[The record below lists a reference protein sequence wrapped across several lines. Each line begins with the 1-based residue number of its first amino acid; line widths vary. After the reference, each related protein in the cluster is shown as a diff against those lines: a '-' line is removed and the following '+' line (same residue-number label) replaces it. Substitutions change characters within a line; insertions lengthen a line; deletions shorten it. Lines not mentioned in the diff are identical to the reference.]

1 MVAETDYLTSGQIY
15 FTGLGSGT
23 DFDTMI
29 TKLVELEGYRKT
41 RLESTKSDY
50 EEKVEAVQDINSSL
64 LSLKSSLESMDTID
78 EFLIKTA
85 TSSNENIA
93 TVSASSE
100 ADEGSHTIEI
110 NQLAKN
116 DIMMHNNGYSSSSD
130 VINNS
135 GSTKVFKYTYNSTT
149 VSVDVANG
157 TTLQGLVDLINQDA
171 DNPGVR
177 ASLIND
183 GSKYYLQ
190 IRGLDLGDK
199 YELTIETDA
208 TNPLTGFTGGNF
220 TETQD
225 AQNAQIR
232 VDGWPASGW
241 IERESNTISDVI
253 EGLTINLKDTG
264 TVQVDIEKDM
274 DAIKEQVRNFVD
286 QVNNIITTI
295 QGYTEVDSST
305 NEGSI
310 FTGNSTI
317 NMTMENIKSILSSIG
332 IGFDRN
338 IDPYP
343 VLSTVGIT
351 TDAQTGSATYGQLLL
366 DESKLEDALNSNPD
380 AVAEIFSADLVAAT
394 NSSNFREYS
403 HIDGITEGGTY
414 DVEYEINASGEII
427 SAKIDGHDA
436 SIDNTN
442 HIITSTEGNSSGLAI
457 QIDNLGAGTYSGEI
471 RLKKGKA
478 LELIDKLEELTD
490 SYDGPLHIMEE
501 HLNDEIDMI
510 DDQIYDEEVRLDTFE
525 RNLRDKFARLEE
537 LLGYYNNLNSYLTS
551 QINSLPSTSSK

>member
-41 RLESTKSDY
+41 RLENTKSDY
-50 EEKVEAVQDINSSL
+50 EKKIEAVQDINSSL
-64 LSLKSSLESMDTID
+64 LSLKSSLESMDTMD

-85 TSSNENIA
+85 TSSNESIA
-93 TVSASSE
+93 TVTASSDAE
-100 ADEGSHTIEI
+100 EGSHTIVI

-116 DIMMHNNGYSSSSD
+116 DIEMHNSGYGSTSD
-130 VINNS
+130 VINSS
-135 GSTKVFKYTYNSTT
+135 GSTKIFKYTYNSTT
-149 VSVDVANG
+149 VSIDIADG
-157 TTLQGLVDLINQDA
+157 TTLEGLVNLINQDA
-171 DNPGVR
+171 DNPGVK

-199 YELTIETDA
+199 YEITISSDT
-208 TNPLTGFTGGNF
+208 TLSGFGPDDF
-220 TETQD
+220 SETQD
-225 AQNAQIR
+225 AQNSQIR
-232 VDGWPASGW
+232 VDGWPASDW

-253 EGLTINLKDTG
+253 TGVTLNLKDVG
-264 TVQVDIEKDM
+264 TIQVDVAKDM

-295 QGYTEVDSST
+295 QGYTKVNSGT

-332 IGFDRN
+332 VGFDRD
-338 IDPYP
+338 IDTYP
-343 VLSTVGIT
+343 TLSTIGIT

-366 DESKLEDALNSNPD
+366 DESKLEEALNSNAE

-394 NSSNFREYS
+394 NSSDFREYS
-403 HIDGITEGGTY
+403 HINGLTEGGTY
-414 DVEYEINASGEII
+414 DVEYEINASGEIV
-427 SAKIDGHDA
+427 SAKIDGYDA
-436 SIDNTN
+436 SIDNSK
-442 HIITSTEGNSSGLAI
+442 HVITSTKGNSKGLAI
-457 QIDNLGAGTYSGEI
+457 QIDNLGTGTYSGQI

-490 SYDGPLHIMEE
+490 SYSGPLHIMED

-510 DDQIYDEEVRLDTFE
+510 DEQIDNETVRLDTYE
-525 RNLRDKFARLEE
+525 RNMRDKFARLEA
-537 LLGYYNNLNSYLTS
+537 LLGYYNNLNTYLTS

>member
-41 RLESTKSDY
+41 RLENTKSDY
-50 EEKVEAVQDINSSL
+50 EKKIEAVQDINSSL
-64 LSLKSSLESMDTID
+64 LSLKSSLESMDTMD

-85 TSSNENIA
+85 TSSNESIA
-93 TVSASSE
+93 TVTASSDAE
-100 ADEGSHTIEI
+100 EGSHTIVI

-116 DIMMHNNGYSSSSD
+116 DIEMHNSGYGSTSD
-130 VINNS
+130 VINSS
-135 GSTKVFKYTYNSTT
+135 GSTKIFKYTYNSTT
-149 VSVDVANG
+149 VSIDVADG
-157 TTLQGLVDLINQDA
+157 TTLEGLVNLINQDA
-171 DNPGVR
+171 DNPGVK

-199 YELTIETDA
+199 YEITISSDT
-208 TNPLTGFTGGNF
+208 TLSGFGPDDF
-220 TETQD
+220 SETQD
-225 AQNAQIR
+225 AQNSQIR
-232 VDGWPASGW
+232 VDGWPASDW

-253 EGLTINLKDTG
+253 TGVTLNLKDVG
-264 TVQVDIEKDM
+264 TIQIDVAKDM

-295 QGYTEVDSST
+295 QGYTKVNSGT

-332 IGFDRN
+332 VGFDRDN
-338 IDPYP
+338 DTYP
-343 VLSTVGIT
+343 TLSTIGIT
-351 TDAQTGSATYGQLLL
+351 TDAQTGSTTYGQLLL
-366 DESKLEDALNSNPD
+366 DESKLEEALNSNAE

-394 NSSNFREYS
+394 NSSDFREYS
-403 HIDGITEGGTY
+403 HINGLTEGGIY
-414 DVEYEINASGEII
+414 DVEYEINASGEIA
-427 SAKIDGHDA
+427 SAKIDGYDA
-436 SIDNTN
+436 SIDNSK
-442 HIITSTEGNSSGLAI
+442 HVITSTKGNSKGLAI
-457 QIDNLGAGTYSGEI
+457 QIDNLGTGTYSGQI

-490 SYDGPLHIMEE
+490 SYSGPLHIMED

-510 DDQIYDEEVRLDTFE
+510 DEQIDNETVRLDTYE
-525 RNLRDKFARLEE
+525 RNLRDKFARLEA
-537 LLGYYNNLNSYLTS
+537 LLGYYNNLNTYLTS

>member
-41 RLESTKSDY
+41 RLENTKSDY
-50 EEKVEAVQDINSSL
+50 EKKIEAVQDINSSL
-64 LSLKSSLESMDTID
+64 LSLKSSLESMDTMD

-85 TSSNENIA
+85 TSSNESIA
-93 TVSASSE
+93 TVTASSDAE
-100 ADEGSHTIEI
+100 EGSHTIVI

-116 DIMMHNNGYSSSSD
+116 DIEMHKSGYGSTSD
-130 VINNS
+130 VINSS
-135 GSTKVFKYTYNSTT
+135 GSTKIFKYTYNSTT
-149 VSVDVANG
+149 VSIDVADG
-157 TTLQGLVDLINQDA
+157 TTLEGLVNLINQDA
-171 DNPGVR
+171 DNPGVK

-199 YELTIETDA
+199 YEITISSDT
-208 TNPLTGFTGGNF
+208 TLSGFGPDDF
-220 TETQD
+220 SETQD
-225 AQNAQIR
+225 AQNSQIR
-232 VDGWPASGW
+232 VDGWPASDW

-253 EGLTINLKDTG
+253 TGVTLNLKDVG
-264 TVQVDIEKDM
+264 TIQVDVAKDM

-295 QGYTEVDSST
+295 QGYTKVNSGT

-332 IGFDRN
+332 VGFDRDN
-338 IDPYP
+338 DTYP
-343 VLSTVGIT
+343 VLSTIGIT
-351 TDAQTGSATYGQLLL
+351 TDAQTGSTTYGQLLL
-366 DESKLEDALNSNPD
+366 DESKLEEALNSNAE

-394 NSSNFREYS
+394 NSSDFREYS
-403 HIDGITEGGTY
+403 HINGLTEGGTY
-414 DVEYEINASGEII
+414 DVEYEINASGEIA
-427 SAKIDGHDA
+427 SAKIDGYDA
-436 SIDNTN
+436 SIDNSK
-442 HIITSTEGNSSGLAI
+442 HVITSTKGNSKGLAI
-457 QIDNLGAGTYSGEI
+457 QIDNLGTGTYSGQI

-490 SYDGPLHIMEE
+490 SYSGPLHIMED

-510 DDQIYDEEVRLDTFE
+510 DEQIDNETVRLDTYE
-525 RNLRDKFARLEE
+525 RNLRDKFARLEA
-537 LLGYYNNLNSYLTS
+537 LLGYYNNLNTYLTS

>member
-41 RLESTKSDY
+41 RLENTKSDY
-50 EEKVEAVQDINSSL
+50 EKKIEAVQDINSSL
-64 LSLKSSLESMDTID
+64 LSLKSSLESMDTMD

-85 TSSNENIA
+85 TSSNESIA
-93 TVSASSE
+93 TVTASSDAE
-100 ADEGSHTIEI
+100 EGSHTIVI

-116 DIMMHNNGYSSSSD
+116 DIEMHNSGYGSTSD
-130 VINNS
+130 VINSS
-135 GSTKVFKYTYNSTT
+135 GSTKIFKYTYNSTT
-149 VSVDVANG
+149 VSIDVADG
-157 TTLQGLVDLINQDA
+157 TTLEGLVNLINQDA
-171 DNPGVR
+171 DNPGVK

-199 YELTIETDA
+199 YEITISSDT
-208 TNPLTGFTGGNF
+208 TLSGFGPDDF
-220 TETQD
+220 SETQD
-225 AQNAQIR
+225 AQNSQIR
-232 VDGWPASGW
+232 VDGWPASDW

-253 EGLTINLKDTG
+253 TGVTLNLKDVG
-264 TVQVDIEKDM
+264 TIQVDVAKDM

-295 QGYTEVDSST
+295 QGYTKVNSGT

-332 IGFDRN
+332 VGFDRDN
-338 IDPYP
+338 DTYP
-343 VLSTVGIT
+343 TLSTIGIT
-351 TDAQTGSATYGQLLL
+351 TDAQTGSTTYGQLLL
-366 DESKLEDALNSNPD
+366 DESKLEEALNSNAE

-394 NSSNFREYS
+394 NSSDFREYS
-403 HIDGITEGGTY
+403 HINGLTEGGTY
-414 DVEYEINASGEII
+414 DVEYEINASGEIA
-427 SAKIDGHDA
+427 SAKIDGYDA
-436 SIDNTN
+436 SIDNSK
-442 HIITSTEGNSSGLAI
+442 HVITSTKGNSKGLAI
-457 QIDNLGAGTYSGEI
+457 QIDNLGTGTYSGQI

-490 SYDGPLHIMEE
+490 SYSGPLHIMED

-510 DDQIYDEEVRLDTFE
+510 DEQIDNETVRLDTYE
-525 RNLRDKFARLEE
+525 RNLRDKFARLEA
-537 LLGYYNNLNSYLTS
+537 LLGYYNNLNTYLTS

>member
-41 RLESTKSDY
+41 RLENTKSDY
-50 EEKVEAVQDINSSL
+50 EKKIEAVQDINSSL
-64 LSLKSSLESMDTID
+64 LSLKSSLESMDTMD

-85 TSSNENIA
+85 TSSNESIA
-93 TVSASSE
+93 TVTASSDAE
-100 ADEGSHTIEI
+100 EGSHTIVI

-116 DIMMHNNGYSSSSD
+116 DIEMHNSGYGSTSD
-130 VINNS
+130 VINSS
-135 GSTKVFKYTYNSTT
+135 GSTKIFKYTYNSTT
-149 VSVDVANG
+149 VSIDVADG
-157 TTLQGLVDLINQDA
+157 TTLEGLVNLINQDA
-171 DNPGVR
+171 DNPGVK

-199 YELTIETDA
+199 YEITISSDT
-208 TNPLTGFTGGNF
+208 TLSGFGPDDF
-220 TETQD
+220 SETQD
-225 AQNAQIR
+225 AQNSQIR
-232 VDGWPASGW
+232 VDGWPASDW

-253 EGLTINLKDTG
+253 TGVTLNLKDVG
-264 TVQVDIEKDM
+264 TIQVDVAKDM

-295 QGYTEVDSST
+295 QGYTKVNSGT

-332 IGFDRN
+332 VGFDRDN
-338 IDPYP
+338 DTYP
-343 VLSTVGIT
+343 TLSTIGIT
-351 TDAQTGSATYGQLLL
+351 TDAQTGSTTYGQLLL
-366 DESKLEDALNSNPD
+366 DESKLEEALNSNAE

-394 NSSNFREYS
+394 NSSDFREYS
-403 HIDGITEGGTY
+403 HINGLTEGGIY
-414 DVEYEINASGEII
+414 DVEYEINASGEIV
-427 SAKIDGHDA
+427 SAKIDGYDA
-436 SIDNTN
+436 SIDNSK
-442 HIITSTEGNSSGLAI
+442 HVITSTKGNSKGLAI
-457 QIDNLGAGTYSGEI
+457 QIDNLGTGTYSGQI

-490 SYDGPLHIMEE
+490 SYSGPLHIMED

-510 DDQIYDEEVRLDTFE
+510 DEQIDNETVRLDTYE
-525 RNLRDKFARLEE
+525 RNLRDKFARLEA
-537 LLGYYNNLNSYLTS
+537 LLGYYNNLNTYLTS

>member
-41 RLESTKSDY
+41 RLENTKSDY
-50 EEKVEAVQDINSSL
+50 EKKIEAVQDINSSL
-64 LSLKSSLESMDTID
+64 LSLKSSLESMDTMD

-85 TSSNENIA
+85 TSSNESIA
-93 TVSASSE
+93 TVTASSDAE
-100 ADEGSHTIEI
+100 EGSHTIVI

-116 DIMMHNNGYSSSSD
+116 DIEMHNSGYGSTSD
-130 VINNS
+130 VINSS
-135 GSTKVFKYTYNSTT
+135 GSTKIFKYTYNSTT
-149 VSVDVANG
+149 VSIDVADG
-157 TTLQGLVDLINQDA
+157 TTLEGLVNLINQDA
-171 DNPGVR
+171 DNPGVK

-199 YELTIETDA
+199 YEITISSDT
-208 TNPLTGFTGGNF
+208 TLSGFGPDDF
-220 TETQD
+220 SETQD
-225 AQNAQIR
+225 AQNSQIR
-232 VDGWPASGW
+232 VDGWPASDW

-253 EGLTINLKDTG
+253 TGVTLNLKDVG
-264 TVQVDIEKDM
+264 TIQVDVAKDM

-295 QGYTEVDSST
+295 QGYTKVNSGT

-332 IGFDRN
+332 VGFDRDN
-338 IDPYP
+338 DTYP
-343 VLSTVGIT
+343 TLSTIGIT
-351 TDAQTGSATYGQLLL
+351 TDAQTGSTTYGQLLL
-366 DESKLEDALNSNPD
+366 DESKLEEALNSNAE

-394 NSSNFREYS
+394 NSSDFREYS
-403 HIDGITEGGTY
+403 HINGLTEGGTY
-414 DVEYEINASGEII
+414 DVEYEINASGEIA
-427 SAKIDGHDA
+427 SAKIDGYDA
-436 SIDNTN
+436 SIDNSK
-442 HIITSTEGNSSGLAI
+442 HVITSTKGNSKGLAI
-457 QIDNLGAGTYSGEI
+457 QIDNLGTGTYSGQI

-490 SYDGPLHIMEE
+490 SYSGPLHIMED

-510 DDQIYDEEVRLDTFE
+510 DEQIDNETVRLDTYE
-525 RNLRDKFARLEE
+525 RNMRDKFARLEA
-537 LLGYYNNLNSYLTS
+537 LLGYYNNLNTYLTS

>member
-41 RLESTKSDY
+41 RLENTKSDY
-50 EEKVEAVQDINSSL
+50 EKKIEAVQDINSSL
-64 LSLKSSLESMDTID
+64 LSLKSSLESMDTMD

-85 TSSNENIA
+85 TSSNESIA
-93 TVSASSE
+93 TVTASSDAE
-100 ADEGSHTIEI
+100 EGSHTIVI

-116 DIMMHNNGYSSSSD
+116 DIEMHKSGYGSTSD
-130 VINNS
+130 VINSS
-135 GSTKVFKYTYNSTT
+135 GSTKIFKYTYNSTT
-149 VSVDVANG
+149 VSIDVADG
-157 TTLQGLVDLINQDA
+157 TTLEGLVNLINQDA
-171 DNPGVR
+171 DNPGVK

-199 YELTIETDA
+199 YEITISSDT
-208 TNPLTGFTGGNF
+208 TLSGFGPDDF
-220 TETQD
+220 SETQD
-225 AQNAQIR
+225 AQNSQIR
-232 VDGWPASGW
+232 VDGWPASDW

-253 EGLTINLKDTG
+253 TGVTLNLKDVG
-264 TVQVDIEKDM
+264 TIQVDVAKDM

-295 QGYTEVDSST
+295 QGYTKVNSGT

-332 IGFDRN
+332 VGFDRD
-338 IDPYP
+338 IDTYP
-343 VLSTVGIT
+343 TLSTIGIT

-366 DESKLEDALNSNPD
+366 DESKLEEALNSNAE

-394 NSSNFREYS
+394 NSSDFREYS
-403 HIDGITEGGTY
+403 HINGLTEGGTY
-414 DVEYEINASGEII
+414 DVEYEINASGEIA
-427 SAKIDGHDA
+427 SAKIDGYDA
-436 SIDNTN
+436 SIDNSK
-442 HIITSTEGNSSGLAI
+442 HVITSTKGNSKGLAI
-457 QIDNLGAGTYSGEI
+457 QIDNLGTGTYSGQI

-490 SYDGPLHIMEE
+490 SYSGPLHIMED

-510 DDQIYDEEVRLDTFE
+510 DEQIDNETVRLDTYE
-525 RNLRDKFARLEE
+525 RNLRDKFARLEA
-537 LLGYYNNLNSYLTS
+537 LLGYYNNLNTYLTS

>member
-41 RLESTKSDY
+41 RLENTKSDY
-50 EEKVEAVQDINSSL
+50 EKKIEAVQDINSSL
-64 LSLKSSLESMDTID
+64 LSLKSSLESMDTMD

-85 TSSNENIA
+85 TSSNESIA
-93 TVSASSE
+93 TVTASSDAE
-100 ADEGSHTIEI
+100 EGSHTIVI

-116 DIMMHNNGYSSSSD
+116 DIEMHKSGYGSTSD
-130 VINNS
+130 VINSS
-135 GSTKVFKYTYNSTT
+135 GSTKIFKYTYNSTT
-149 VSVDVANG
+149 VSIDVADG
-157 TTLQGLVDLINQDA
+157 TTLEGLVNLINQDA
-171 DNPGVR
+171 DNPGVK

-199 YELTIETDA
+199 YEITISSDT
-208 TNPLTGFTGGNF
+208 TLSGFGPDDF
-220 TETQD
+220 SETQD
-225 AQNAQIR
+225 AQNSQIR
-232 VDGWPASGW
+232 VDGWPASDW

-253 EGLTINLKDTG
+253 TGVTLNLKDVG
-264 TVQVDIEKDM
+264 TIQVDVAKDM

-295 QGYTEVDSST
+295 QGYTKVNSDT
-305 NEGSI
+305 DEGSI

-332 IGFDRN
+332 VGFDRDN
-338 IDPYP
+338 DTYP
-343 VLSTVGIT
+343 TLSTIGIT
-351 TDAQTGSATYGQLLL
+351 TDAQTGSTTYGQLLL
-366 DESKLEDALNSNPD
+366 DESKLEEALNSNAE

-394 NSSNFREYS
+394 NSSDFREYS
-403 HIDGITEGGTY
+403 HINGLTEGGTY
-414 DVEYEINASGEII
+414 DVEYEINASGEIA
-427 SAKIDGHDA
+427 SAKIDGYDA
-436 SIDNTN
+436 SIDNSK
-442 HIITSTEGNSSGLAI
+442 HVITSTKGNSKGLAI
-457 QIDNLGAGTYSGEI
+457 QIDNLGTGTYSGQI

-490 SYDGPLHIMEE
+490 SYSGPLHIMED

-510 DDQIYDEEVRLDTFE
+510 DEQIDNETVRLDTYE
-525 RNLRDKFARLEE
+525 RNLRDKFARLEA
-537 LLGYYNNLNSYLTS
+537 LLGYYNNLNTYLTS

>member
-41 RLESTKSDY
+41 RLENTKSDY
-50 EEKVEAVQDINSSL
+50 EKKIEAVQDINSSL
-64 LSLKSSLESMDTID
+64 LSLKSSLESMDTMD

-85 TSSNENIA
+85 TSSNESIA
-93 TVSASSE
+93 TVTASSDAE
-100 ADEGSHTIEI
+100 EGSHTIVI

-116 DIMMHNNGYSSSSD
+116 DIEMHNSGYGSTSD
-130 VINNS
+130 VINSS
-135 GSTKVFKYTYNSTT
+135 GSTKIFKYTYNSTT
-149 VSVDVANG
+149 VSIDVADG
-157 TTLQGLVDLINQDA
+157 TTLEGLVNLINQDA
-171 DNPGVR
+171 DNPGVK

-199 YELTIETDA
+199 YEITISSDT
-208 TNPLTGFTGGNF
+208 TLTGFGPDDF
-220 TETQD
+220 SETQD
-225 AQNAQIR
+225 AQNSQIR
-232 VDGWPASGW
+232 VDGWPASDW

-253 EGLTINLKDTG
+253 TGVTLNLKDVG
-264 TVQVDIEKDM
+264 TIQVDVAKDM

-295 QGYTEVDSST
+295 QGYTKVNSGT

-332 IGFDRN
+332 VGFDRDN
-338 IDPYP
+338 DTYP
-343 VLSTVGIT
+343 TLSTIGIT
-351 TDAQTGSATYGQLLL
+351 TDAQTGSTTYGQLLL
-366 DESKLEDALNSNPD
+366 DESKLEEALNSNAE

-394 NSSNFREYS
+394 NSSDFREYS
-403 HIDGITEGGTY
+403 HINGLTEGGTY
-414 DVEYEINASGEII
+414 DVEYEINASGEIA
-427 SAKIDGHDA
+427 SAKIDGYDA
-436 SIDNTN
+436 SIDNSK
-442 HIITSTEGNSSGLAI
+442 HVITSTKGNSKGLAI
-457 QIDNLGAGTYSGEI
+457 QIDNLGTGTYSGQI

-490 SYDGPLHIMEE
+490 SYSGPLHIMED

-510 DDQIYDEEVRLDTFE
+510 DEQIDNETVRLDTYE
-525 RNLRDKFARLEE
+525 RNLRDKFARLEA
-537 LLGYYNNLNSYLTS
+537 LLGYYNNLNTYLTS

>member
-1 MVAETDYLTSGQIY
+1 MVAETGYPTSGQIY

-41 RLESTKSDY
+41 RLENTKSDY
-50 EEKVEAVQDINSSL
+50 EKKIEAVQDINSSL
-64 LSLKSSLESMDTID
+64 LSLKSSLESMDTMD

-85 TSSNENIA
+85 TSSNESIA
-93 TVSASSE
+93 TVTASSDAE
-100 ADEGSHTIEI
+100 EGSHTIVI

-116 DIMMHNNGYSSSSD
+116 DIEMHNSGYGSTSD
-130 VINNS
+130 VINSS
-135 GSTKVFKYTYNSTT
+135 GSTKIFKYTYNSTT
-149 VSVDVANG
+149 VSIDVADG
-157 TTLQGLVDLINQDA
+157 TTLEGLVNLINQDA
-171 DNPGVR
+171 DNPGVK

-199 YELTIETDA
+199 YEITISSDT
-208 TNPLTGFTGGNF
+208 TLTGFGPDDF
-220 TETQD
+220 SETQD
-225 AQNAQIR
+225 AQNSQIR
-232 VDGWPASGW
+232 VDGWPASDW

-253 EGLTINLKDTG
+253 TGVTLNLKDVG
-264 TVQVDIEKDM
+264 TIQVDVAKDM

-295 QGYTEVDSST
+295 QGYTKVNSGT

-332 IGFDRN
+332 VGFDRDN
-338 IDPYP
+338 DTYP
-343 VLSTVGIT
+343 TLSTIGIT
-351 TDAQTGSATYGQLLL
+351 TDAQTGSTTYGQLLL
-366 DESKLEDALNSNPD
+366 DESKLEEALNSNAE

-394 NSSNFREYS
+394 NSSDFREYS
-403 HIDGITEGGTY
+403 HINGLTEGGIY
-414 DVEYEINASGEII
+414 DVEYEINASGEIV
-427 SAKIDGHDA
+427 SAKIDGYDA
-436 SIDNTN
+436 SIDNSK
-442 HIITSTEGNSSGLAI
+442 HVITSTKGNSKGLAI
-457 QIDNLGAGTYSGEI
+457 QIDNLGTGTYSGQI

-490 SYDGPLHIMEE
+490 SYSGPLHIMED

-510 DDQIYDEEVRLDTFE
+510 DEQIDNETVRLDTYE
-525 RNLRDKFARLEE
+525 RNMRDKFARLEA
-537 LLGYYNNLNSYLTS
+537 LLGYYNNLNTYLTS

>member
-41 RLESTKSDY
+41 RLENTKSDY
-50 EEKVEAVQDINSSL
+50 EKKIEAVQDINSSL
-64 LSLKSSLESMDTID
+64 LSLKSSLESMDTMD

-85 TSSNENIA
+85 TSSNESIA
-93 TVSASSE
+93 TVTASSDAE
-100 ADEGSHTIEI
+100 EGSHTIVI

-116 DIMMHNNGYSSSSD
+116 DIEMHNSGYGSTSD
-130 VINNS
+130 VINSS
-135 GSTKVFKYTYNSTT
+135 GSTKIFKYTYNSTT
-149 VSVDVANG
+149 VSIDVADG
-157 TTLQGLVDLINQDA
+157 TTLEGLVNLINQDA
-171 DNPGVR
+171 DNPGVK

-199 YELTIETDA
+199 YEITISSDT
-208 TNPLTGFTGGNF
+208 TLSGFGPDDF
-220 TETQD
+220 SETQD
-225 AQNAQIR
+225 AQNSQIR
-232 VDGWPASGW
+232 VDGWPASDW

-253 EGLTINLKDTG
+253 TGVTLNLKDVG
-264 TVQVDIEKDM
+264 TIQVDVAKDM

-295 QGYTEVDSST
+295 QGYTKVNSGT

-332 IGFDRN
+332 VGFDRDN
-338 IDPYP
+338 DTYP
-343 VLSTVGIT
+343 VLSTIGIT
-351 TDAQTGSATYGQLLL
+351 TDAQTGSTTYGQLLL
-366 DESKLEDALNSNPD
+366 DESKLEEALNSNAE

-394 NSSNFREYS
+394 NSSDFREYS
-403 HIDGITEGGTY
+403 HINGLTEGGIY
-414 DVEYEINASGEII
+414 DVEYEINASGEIV
-427 SAKIDGHDA
+427 SAKIDGYDA
-436 SIDNTN
+436 SIDNSK
-442 HIITSTEGNSSGLAI
+442 HVITSTKGNSKGLAI
-457 QIDNLGAGTYSGEI
+457 QIDNLGTGTYSGQI

-490 SYDGPLHIMEE
+490 SYSGPLHIMED

-510 DDQIYDEEVRLDTFE
+510 DEQIDNETVRLDTYE
-525 RNLRDKFARLEE
+525 RNMRDKFARLEA
-537 LLGYYNNLNSYLTS
+537 LLGYYNNLNTYLTS

>member
-41 RLESTKSDY
+41 RLENTKSDY
-50 EEKVEAVQDINSSL
+50 EKKIEAVQDINSSL
-64 LSLKSSLESMDTID
+64 LSLKSSLESMDTMD

-85 TSSNENIA
+85 TSSNESIA
-93 TVSASSE
+93 TVTASSDAE
-100 ADEGSHTIEI
+100 EGSHTIVI

-116 DIMMHNNGYSSSSD
+116 DIEMHNSGYGSTSD
-130 VINNS
+130 VINSS
-135 GSTKVFKYTYNSTT
+135 GSTKIFKYTYNSTT
-149 VSVDVANG
+149 VSIDVADG
-157 TTLQGLVDLINQDA
+157 TTLEGLVNLINQDA
-171 DNPGVR
+171 DNPGVK

-199 YELTIETDA
+199 YEITISSDT
-208 TNPLTGFTGGNF
+208 TLSGFGPDDF
-220 TETQD
+220 SETQD
-225 AQNAQIR
+225 AQNSQIR
-232 VDGWPASGW
+232 VDGWPASDW

-253 EGLTINLKDTG
+253 TGVTLNLKDVG
-264 TVQVDIEKDM
+264 TIQVDVAKDM

-295 QGYTEVDSST
+295 QGYTKVNSGT

-332 IGFDRN
+332 VGFDRDN
-338 IDPYP
+338 DTYP
-343 VLSTVGIT
+343 TLSTIGIT
-351 TDAQTGSATYGQLLL
+351 TDAQTGSTTYGQLLL
-366 DESKLEDALNSNPD
+366 DESKLEEALNSNAE

-394 NSSNFREYS
+394 NSSDFREYS
-403 HIDGITEGGTY
+403 HINGLTEGGIY
-414 DVEYEINASGEII
+414 DVEYEINASGEIA
-427 SAKIDGHDA
+427 SAKIDGYDA
-436 SIDNTN
+436 SIDNSK
-442 HIITSTEGNSSGLAI
+442 HVITSTKGNSKGLAI
-457 QIDNLGAGTYSGEI
+457 QIDNLGTGTYSGQI

-490 SYDGPLHIMEE
+490 SYSGPLHIMED

-510 DDQIYDEEVRLDTFE
+510 DEQIDNETVRLDTYE
-525 RNLRDKFARLEE
+525 RNLHDKFARLEA
-537 LLGYYNNLNSYLTS
+537 LLGYYNNLNTYLSS
-551 QINSLPSTSSK
+551 QINSLPSISSE

>member
-1 MVAETDYLTSGQIY
+1 MVAETGYPTSGQIY

-41 RLESTKSDY
+41 RLENTKSDY
-50 EEKVEAVQDINSSL
+50 EKKIEAVQDINSSL
-64 LSLKSSLESMDTID
+64 LSLKSSLESMDTMD

-85 TSSNENIA
+85 TSSNESIA
-93 TVSASSE
+93 TVTASSDAE
-100 ADEGSHTIEI
+100 EGSHTIVI

-116 DIMMHNNGYSSSSD
+116 DIEMHNSGYGSTSD
-130 VINNS
+130 VINSS
-135 GSTKVFKYTYNSTT
+135 GSTKIFKYTYNSTT
-149 VSVDVANG
+149 VSIDVADG
-157 TTLQGLVDLINQDA
+157 TTLEGLVNLINQDA
-171 DNPGVR
+171 DNPGVK

-199 YELTIETDA
+199 YEITISSDT
-208 TNPLTGFTGGNF
+208 TLTGFGPDDF
-220 TETQD
+220 SETQD
-225 AQNAQIR
+225 AQNSQIR
-232 VDGWPASGW
+232 VDGWPASDW

-253 EGLTINLKDTG
+253 TGVTLNLKDVG
-264 TVQVDIEKDM
+264 TIQVDVAKDM

-295 QGYTEVDSST
+295 QGYTKVNSGT

-332 IGFDRN
+332 VGFDRDN
-338 IDPYP
+338 DTYP
-343 VLSTVGIT
+343 VLSTIGIT
-351 TDAQTGSATYGQLLL
+351 TDAQTGSTTYGQLLL
-366 DESKLEDALNSNPD
+366 DESKLEEALNSNAE

-394 NSSNFREYS
+394 NSSDFREYS
-403 HIDGITEGGTY
+403 HINGLTEGGIY
-414 DVEYEINASGEII
+414 DVEYEINASGEIV
-427 SAKIDGHDA
+427 SAKIDGYDA
-436 SIDNTN
+436 SIDNSK
-442 HIITSTEGNSSGLAI
+442 HVITSTKGNSKGLAI
-457 QIDNLGAGTYSGEI
+457 QIDNLGTGTYSGQI

-490 SYDGPLHIMEE
+490 SYSGPLHIMED

-510 DDQIYDEEVRLDTFE
+510 DEQIDNETVRLDTYE
-525 RNLRDKFARLEE
+525 RNMRDKFARLEA
-537 LLGYYNNLNSYLTS
+537 LLGYYNNLNTYLTS

>member
-41 RLESTKSDY
+41 RLENTKSDY
-50 EEKVEAVQDINSSL
+50 EKKIEAVQDINSSL
-64 LSLKSSLESMDTID
+64 LSLKSSLESMDTMD

-85 TSSNENIA
+85 TSSNESIA
-93 TVSASSE
+93 TVTASSDAE
-100 ADEGSHTIEI
+100 EGSHTIVI

-116 DIMMHNNGYSSSSD
+116 DIEMHKSGYGSTSD
-130 VINNS
+130 VINSS
-135 GSTKVFKYTYNSTT
+135 GSTKIFKYTYNSTT
-149 VSVDVANG
+149 VSIDVANG
-157 TTLQGLVDLINQDA
+157 TTLEGLVNLINQDA
-171 DNPGVR
+171 DNPGVK

-199 YELTIETDA
+199 YEITISSDT
-208 TNPLTGFTGGNF
+208 TLSGFGPDDF
-220 TETQD
+220 SETQD
-225 AQNAQIR
+225 AQNSQIR
-232 VDGWPASGW
+232 VDGWPASDW

-253 EGLTINLKDTG
+253 TGVTLNLKDVG
-264 TVQVDIEKDM
+264 TIQVDVAKDM

-295 QGYTEVDSST
+295 QGYTKVNSGT

-332 IGFDRN
+332 VGFDRD
-338 IDPYP
+338 IDTYP
-343 VLSTVGIT
+343 TLSTIGIT
-351 TDAQTGSATYGQLLL
+351 TDAQTGSTTYGQLLL
-366 DESKLEDALNSNPD
+366 DESKLEEALNSNAE

-394 NSSNFREYS
+394 NSSDFREYS
-403 HIDGITEGGTY
+403 HINGLTEGGIY
-414 DVEYEINASGEII
+414 DVEYEINASGEIV
-427 SAKIDGHDA
+427 SAKIDGYDA
-436 SIDNTN
+436 SIDNSK
-442 HIITSTEGNSSGLAI
+442 HVITSTKGNSKGLAI
-457 QIDNLGAGTYSGEI
+457 QIDNLGTGTYSGQI

-490 SYDGPLHIMEE
+490 SYSGPLHIMED

-510 DDQIYDEEVRLDTFE
+510 DEQIDNETVRLDTYE
-525 RNLRDKFARLEE
+525 RNLRDKFARLEA
-537 LLGYYNNLNSYLTS
+537 LLGYYNNLNTYLTS

>member
-41 RLESTKSDY
+41 RLENTKSDY
-50 EEKVEAVQDINSSL
+50 EKKIEAVQDINSSL
-64 LSLKSSLESMDTID
+64 LSLKSSLESMDTMD

-85 TSSNENIA
+85 TSSNESIA
-93 TVSASSE
+93 TVTASSDAE
-100 ADEGSHTIEI
+100 EGSHTIVI

-116 DIMMHNNGYSSSSD
+116 DIEMHNSGYGSTSD
-130 VINNS
+130 VINSS
-135 GSTKVFKYTYNSTT
+135 GSTKIFKYTYNSTT
-149 VSVDVANG
+149 VSIDIADG
-157 TTLQGLVDLINQDA
+157 TTLEGLVNLINQDA
-171 DNPGVR
+171 DNPGVK

-199 YELTIETDA
+199 YEITISSDT
-208 TNPLTGFTGGNF
+208 TLSGFGPDDF
-220 TETQD
+220 SETQD
-225 AQNAQIR
+225 AQNSQIR
-232 VDGWPASGW
+232 VDGWPASDW

-253 EGLTINLKDTG
+253 TGVTLNLKDVG
-264 TVQVDIEKDM
+264 TIQVDVAKDM

-295 QGYTEVDSST
+295 QGYTKVNSGT

-332 IGFDRN
+332 VGFDRD
-338 IDPYP
+338 IDTYP
-343 VLSTVGIT
+343 TLSTIGIT

-366 DESKLEDALNSNPD
+366 DESKLEEALNSNAE

-394 NSSNFREYS
+394 NSSDFREYS
-403 HIDGITEGGTY
+403 HINGLTEGGTY
-414 DVEYEINASGEII
+414 DVEYEINASGEIA
-427 SAKIDGHDA
+427 SAKIDGYDA
-436 SIDNTN
+436 SIDNSK
-442 HIITSTEGNSSGLAI
+442 HVITSTKGNSKGLAI
-457 QIDNLGAGTYSGEI
+457 QIDNLGTGTYSGQI

-490 SYDGPLHIMEE
+490 SYSGPLHIMED

-510 DDQIYDEEVRLDTFE
+510 DEQIDNETVRLDTYE
-525 RNLRDKFARLEE
+525 RNMRDKFARLEA
-537 LLGYYNNLNSYLTS
+537 LLGYYNNLNTYLTS

>member
-41 RLESTKSDY
+41 RLENTKSDY
-50 EEKVEAVQDINSSL
+50 EKKIEAVQDINSSL
-64 LSLKSSLESMDTID
+64 LSLKSSLESMDTMD

-85 TSSNENIA
+85 TSSNESIA
-93 TVSASSE
+93 TVTASSDAE
-100 ADEGSHTIEI
+100 EGSHTIVI

-116 DIMMHNNGYSSSSD
+116 DIEMHNSGYGSTSD
-130 VINNS
+130 VINSS
-135 GSTKVFKYTYNSTT
+135 GSTKIFKYTYNSTT
-149 VSVDVANG
+149 VSIDVADG
-157 TTLQGLVDLINQDA
+157 TTLEGLVNLINQDA
-171 DNPGVR
+171 DNPGVK

-199 YELTIETDA
+199 YEITISSDT
-208 TNPLTGFTGGNF
+208 TLSGFGPDDF
-220 TETQD
+220 SETQD
-225 AQNAQIR
+225 AQNSQIR
-232 VDGWPASGW
+232 VDGWPASDW

-253 EGLTINLKDTG
+253 TGVTLNLKDVG
-264 TVQVDIEKDM
+264 TIQVDVAKDM

-295 QGYTEVDSST
+295 QGYTKVNSGT

-332 IGFDRN
+332 VGFDRD
-338 IDPYP
+338 IDTYP
-343 VLSTVGIT
+343 TLSTIGIT

-366 DESKLEDALNSNPD
+366 DESKLEEALNSNAE

-394 NSSNFREYS
+394 NSSDFREYS
-403 HIDGITEGGTY
+403 HINGLTEGGIY
-414 DVEYEINASGEII
+414 DVEYEINASGEIV
-427 SAKIDGHDA
+427 SAKIDGYDA
-436 SIDNTN
+436 SIDNSK
-442 HIITSTEGNSSGLAI
+442 HVITSTKGNSKGLAI
-457 QIDNLGAGTYSGEI
+457 QIDNLGTGTYSGQI

-490 SYDGPLHIMEE
+490 SYSGPLHIMED

-510 DDQIYDEEVRLDTFE
+510 DEQIDNETVRLDTYE
-525 RNLRDKFARLEE
+525 RNMRDKFARLEA
-537 LLGYYNNLNSYLTS
+537 LLGYYNNLNTYLTS